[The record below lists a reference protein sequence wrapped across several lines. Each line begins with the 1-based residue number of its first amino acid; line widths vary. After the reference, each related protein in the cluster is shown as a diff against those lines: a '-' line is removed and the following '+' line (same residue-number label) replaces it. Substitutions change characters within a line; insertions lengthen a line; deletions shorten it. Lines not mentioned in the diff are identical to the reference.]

1 MNGGDGRRARRV
13 PSIVW
18 PLVLLATV
26 VGLGLFAAERVAR
39 SPVDAAVGSG
49 AVVATSALDLVSTTT
64 AVATTTTPSTT
75 PLPTTTTLAPF
86 DVGLILE
93 GSEWELD
100 AWVNPDDAEAV
111 PRGIRDSTLRF
122 EGGVATVDTSCN
134 TGSADYTITADQV
147 TFASLVLTELACDPL
162 SDMVEESIVDTLDG
176 TTTVSFAAGVL
187 FIDRDEYRLVYLAER
202 RD

>member
-1 MNGGDGRRARRV
+1 M
-13 PSIVW
+13 VW

-26 VGLGLFAAERVAR
+26 IGLGLFAAERVAR
-39 SPVDAAVGSG
+39 SPVDAGVGSRV
-49 AVVATSALDLVSTTT
+49 VVATTPPVLVPTTT
-64 AVATTTTPSTT
+64 AVATTTPSTT
-75 PLPTTTTLAPF
+75 AASTSTTAPPF

-100 AWVNPDDAEAV
+100 SVGQPGRR
-111 PRGIRDSTLRF
+111 RGRATRIHDSKLQF

-134 TGSADYTITADQV
+134 TGSADFTISGDQV

-162 SDMVEESIVDTLDG
+162 ADMVEEAIVDTLDG

-187 FIDRDEYRLVYLAER
+187 FIDRDEYRLIYLAER

>member
-1 MNGGDGRRARRV
+1 MNDRRARRV

-26 VGLGLFAAERVAR
+26 IGLGLFAAERVAR

-49 AVVATSALDLVSTTT
+49 AVVATTALDVVSTTS

-75 PLPTTTTLAPF
+75 AASTTTTAAPF

-111 PRGIRDSTLRF
+111 PRGIRDSTLQF

-134 TGSADYTITADQV
+134 TGSADYTISGNQV

-162 SDMVEESIVDTLDG
+162 AAMVEESIVDTLDG

-187 FIDRDEYRLVYLAER
+187 FIDRDDYRLVYLADR